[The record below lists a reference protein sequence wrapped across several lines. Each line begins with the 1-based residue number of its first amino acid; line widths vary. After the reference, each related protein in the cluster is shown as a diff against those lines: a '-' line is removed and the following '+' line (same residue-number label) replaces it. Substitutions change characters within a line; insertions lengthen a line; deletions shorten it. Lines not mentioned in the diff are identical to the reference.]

1 MTRKVTNIVAY
12 LTPLGWILAYLAGDK
27 DSCRFHLNQSLVI
40 MISSLVL
47 SIGSKVIITVLA
59 FIPIL
64 GWLVAILLG
73 IASGLMGLGLAVLW
87 LIGLFGA
94 IQDNERPIPILGGFQ
109 VLK

>member
-27 DSCRFHLNQSLVI
+27 DNCRFHLNQSLVI

-109 VLK
+109 ALK